1 MNIYND
7 TTKIITIENYVIDD
21 VPFESIVIELNDSTL
36 ESQDINTKASEGSQA
51 ARMLADS
58 NINGLI
64 SIMAIDNNDV
74 DSLGEG
80 QSASTFIKK
89 NE

>member
-1 MNIYND
+1 MSLNIS
-7 TTKIITIENYVIDD
+7 
-21 VPFESIVIELNDSTL
+21 FESIVIELNDTTL
-36 ESQDINTKASEGSQA
+36 EAQDINNKVSESSQA

-58 NINGLI
+58 NINSLI
-64 SIMAIDNNDV
+64 SIMAIDNNDI

-80 QSASTFIKK
+80 QSASTFIRK

>member
-1 MNIYND
+1 MSLNIS
-7 TTKIITIENYVIDD
+7 
-21 VPFESIVIELNDSTL
+21 FESIVIELNDTTL
-36 ESQDINTKASEGSQA
+36 EAQDINNKVSESSQA

-58 NINGLI
+58 NINSLI
-64 SIMAIDNNDV
+64 SIMAIDNNDI

-80 QSASTFIKK
+80 QSASIFIKK